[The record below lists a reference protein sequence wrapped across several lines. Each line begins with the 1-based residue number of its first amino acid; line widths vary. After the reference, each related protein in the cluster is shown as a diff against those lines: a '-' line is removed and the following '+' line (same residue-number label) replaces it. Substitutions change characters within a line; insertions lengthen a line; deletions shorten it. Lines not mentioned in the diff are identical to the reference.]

1 MKKRNDESLA
11 VPMSQMIDVVFLLLI
26 YFVVTM
32 KDEISEAHLAI
43 NLPSAGAPPAAAAAA
58 EELKVIKIF
67 VERTGYSYQL
77 PPRPRRAVS
86 VKDLETFLETNK
98 DKAAKSDLIISVS
111 PLTSMQQLVTV
122 LDFAAKNGYTKL
134 NVLRANE

>member
-43 NLPSAGAPPAAAAAA
+43 NLPSAGAPPAAASA

-86 VKDLETFLETNK
+86 AQDLETFLETNK

>member
-1 MKKRNDESLA
+1 M
-11 VPMSQMIDVVFLLLI
+11 
-26 YFVVTM
+26 
-32 KDEISEAHLAI
+32 
-43 NLPSAGAPPAAAAAA
+43 
-58 EELKVIKIF
+58 
-67 VERTGYSYQL
+67 
-77 PPRPRRAVS
+77 PPRPRRGVS
-86 VKDLETFLETNK
+86 AKDLETFLETNK

>member
-1 MKKRNDESLA
+1 MRKRREEALA

-43 NLPSAGAPPAAAAAA
+43 NLPAAGAPPAAATA
-58 EELKVIKIF
+58 EEIKVIKIF
-67 VERTGYSYQL
+67 VKSSGLSYQV
-77 PPRPRRAVS
+77 PPKPI
-86 VKDLETFLETNK
+86 KDISPLNLQKFLGDNK
-98 DKAAKSDLIISVS
+98 DRAAKSDLIISVS
-111 PLTSMQQLVTV
+111 PSAPMQSLVTV
-122 LDFAAKNGYTKL
+122 LDYAAQHGYTKL

>member
-43 NLPSAGAPPAAAAAA
+43 NLPSAGAAPAPSPVPRSAACQIGR
-58 EELKVIKIF
+58 ESCR
-67 VERTGYSYQL
+67 ER
-77 PPRPRRAVS
+77 V
-86 VKDLETFLETNK
+86 
-98 DKAAKSDLIISVS
+98 
-111 PLTSMQQLVTV
+111 
-122 LDFAAKNGYTKL
+122 
-134 NVLRANE
+134 

>member
-43 NLPSAGAPPAAAAAA
+43 NLPSAGAPPAAASA

>member
-43 NLPSAGAPPAAAAAA
+43 NLPSAGAPPAAA

-77 PPRPRRAVS
+77 PPRPRRGVS
-86 VKDLETFLETNK
+86 AKDLETFLETNK